1 MIRLRWAAF
10 EEDSGDYEKAKE
22 ILMKLRDTYPLLL
35 ECRIQIIDIERRLGN
50 LDRSEEEYKTLI
62 KKVPKNRNSIRT
74 WLAIKLARFQ
84 FKVRGQPDKA
94 LATLR
99 NALKK
104 EKGTEHNRHVELKL
118 RTFDVKFCVFF
129 R

>member
-1 MIRLRWAAF
+1 MIRLKWVAF
-10 EEDSGDYEKAKE
+10 EEDSGDFEKAKE
-22 ILMKLRDTYPLLL
+22 ILKKLRDTYPLLL
-35 ECRIQIIDIERRLGN
+35 ERQIQIIDIKRRFGN
-50 LDRSEEEYKTLI
+50 LDQSKEEYKALI

-104 EKGTEHNRHVELKL
+104 EKGNINP
-118 RTFDVKFCVFF
+118 
-129 R
+129 